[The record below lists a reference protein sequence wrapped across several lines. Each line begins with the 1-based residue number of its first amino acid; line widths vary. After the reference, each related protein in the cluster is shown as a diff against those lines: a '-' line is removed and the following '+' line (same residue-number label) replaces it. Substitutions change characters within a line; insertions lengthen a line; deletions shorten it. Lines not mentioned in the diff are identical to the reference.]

1 MNLGKIL
8 IVEDEKSLSDALLKK
23 FTREDFEVLVENNGE
38 DGLATALRE
47 KPDVI
52 LLDLNIPKL
61 DGMSLLKNLRKDNL
75 YGKSAKVII
84 LTNSYDIEKVGEATS
99 FGVFDYFIKADSSMS
114 SILNKVKEK
123 LKIK

>member
-38 DGLATALRE
+38 DGLAIALRE

-84 LTNSYDIEKVGEATS
+84 LTNSYDIEKVGDATS
-99 FGVFDYFIKADSSMS
+99 LGVFDYFIKADSSMS

>member
-61 DGMSLLKNLRKDNL
+61 DGMALLKNLRRDNL

-84 LTNSYDIEKVGEATS
+84 LTNSYDIEKV
-99 FGVFDYFIKADSSMS
+99 IKR
-114 SILNKVKEK
+114 IYEK
-123 LKIK
+123 